1 VIGDASDIS
10 RVLRDPLAEARAAK
24 LLGTPVVGFLSNN
37 VPVEMIH
44 AAGAFA
50 LQLPT
55 APGPTPLADRY
66 LEAPFDPQARAALEQ
81 LLRGALRLVDLLVL
95 PRAVDSFQRLYYYAC
110 ELKRSAGAALPE
122 LHLYDVLHT
131 PWQTSADYNLA
142 RTEEFA
148 RRLSVLTGRRLDD
161 AALSASIAHYNRLRD
176 KLARLS
182 ERRRAAPAQLSGVHA
197 LEVFS
202 ASQRMT
208 PERFER
214 ALDALLAQPS
224 EPASGTRTVLFGSA
238 HDTPALHQL
247 VAHAGGQ
254 VVADY
259 HWRGELLFGPAI
271 DRQAPPL
278 QALSTHYHRHSQ
290 SQRSFLPQTAAI
302 VECASRARAEAA
314 LFFHYAEEEALT
326 WDYPV
331 HSRALRDAGLPVLHL
346 TSQSYPPLPSIQ
358 PTLEAFFASSSA
370 RRSA

>member
-1 VIGDASDIS
+1 VIGDTSDIS
-10 RVLRDPLAEARAAK
+10 RVLRDPLAEARGAK

-110 ELKRSAGAALPE
+110 ELKRSARAALPE

-148 RRLSVLTGRRLDD
+148 RTLSALTGRTLHD
-161 AALSASIAHYNRLRD
+161 ASLSASIARYNRLRD

-182 ERRRAAPAQLSGVHA
+182 ERRSAAPAQLSGVHA
-197 LEVFS
+197 RRPNASNARSMPCWRNRASPPAERARYCS
-202 ASQRMT
+202 AARMT
-208 PERFER
+208 HRPCISSSRV
-214 ALDALLAQPS
+214 
-224 EPASGTRTVLFGSA
+224 PADRSWPTTTGAVTCCSG
-238 HDTPALHQL
+238 
-247 VAHAGGQ
+247 
-254 VVADY
+254 
-259 HWRGELLFGPAI
+259 
-271 DRQAPPL
+271 
-278 QALSTHYHRHSQ
+278 
-290 SQRSFLPQTAAI
+290 QRSI
-302 VECASRARAEAA
+302 VRHPRCR
-314 LFFHYAEEEALT
+314 H
-326 WDYPV
+326 
-331 HSRALRDAGLPVLHL
+331 
-346 TSQSYPPLPSIQ
+346 
-358 PTLEAFFASSSA
+358 
-370 RRSA
+370 